1 MTDAEITRALTAC
14 RAALGRD
21 PAEAE
26 RLALAALDGLGEDPA
41 LRAVAATARLARGD
55 ARGALADFRLA
66 EKWGG
71 GDADFYYAMGVA
83 CRGAGRAEEAAA
95 CWRRALALMPGHADA
110 AVNATLSALQAAE
123 WEEARRVA
131 ADALA
136 AGAADPRL
144 PLWLGHAL
152 AKLHRDADAAAAYR
166 QAVARD
172 PGNPEAWFAL
182 ALALRDSRAFAAA
195 RAALA
200 RVLEL
205 APEHADAAYEAAQ
218 LDLMAGRW
226 REGFSRFDARLRRR
240 LPLLPAEMPGA
251 PWEGE
256 VRPGATLLL
265 QAEQGFGDTLQFL
278 RFAFAAA
285 ERVGRVVLRVHPPLL
300 PLLSDAALPW
310 RAVPLDAPVA
320 ADAHAP
326 LLSLPR
332 ALGLDDIAD
341 APAAYLTPAAE
352 PVAGRVGVVWAGSAA
367 HYNDGNRSCP
377 LAEFAAL
384 RRVSG
389 IDFVHFQFGADAA
402 EVRRLWPELADG
414 AQGAADFRETAQ
426 RLAACALAVCVD
438 TAAAHLAGA
447 LGRPAWVLLPAVPD
461 WRWGAAGEATPWYP
475 RARVWRQAQP
485 GGWAELL
492 ERVAAGLAAWRDN
505 ATMES

>member
-1 MTDAEITRALTAC
+1 MTDAEITRAVAAC

-26 RLALAALDGLGEDPA
+26 RLALAHLDGLGENPE

-66 EKWGG
+66 AKWGG
-71 GDADFYYAMGVA
+71 GGADFYYAMGVA
-83 CRGAGRAEEAAA
+83 CREAGRAAEATS
-95 CWRRALALMPGHADA
+95 CWRRALTLMPGHADA
-110 AVNATLSALQAAE
+110 AVNATLAALQAAA

-136 AGAADPRL
+136 AGVADPRL

-152 AKLHRDADAAAAYR
+152 AKLHREAEAAVAYR
-166 QAVARD
+166 EAVGRA
-172 PGNPEAWFAL
+172 PGDPEAWFAL
-182 ALALRDSRAFAAA
+182 ALALRDTCAFAAA

-240 LPLLPAEMPGA
+240 LPLLPAEMPGEPWDGA
-251 PWEGE
+251 P
-256 VRPGATLLL
+256 RPGATLLL

-278 RFAFAAA
+278 RFGFAAA
-285 ERVGRVVLRVHPPLL
+285 QRVGRVVLRAHPPLL
-300 PLLSDAALPW
+300 PLFADAALPW
-310 RAVPLDAPVA
+310 RTVPLDAPVA
-320 ADAHAP
+320 ADFHVP

-332 ALGLDDIAD
+332 VLGLDAIAD
-341 APAAYLTPAAE
+341 TPAAYLPAEAQAA
-352 PVAGRVGVVWAGSAA
+352 PNRVGVVWAGSAA
-367 HYNDGNRSCP
+367 HYNDTKRSCP

-384 RRVSG
+384 RQVAG
-389 IDFVHFQFGADAA
+389 IEFVHFQFGADAA
-402 EVRRLWPELADG
+402 AVRRLWPDLADG
-414 AQGAADFRETAQ
+414 TQGAADFRETAR
-426 RLAACALAVCVD
+426 RLAACALVVCVD

-447 LGRPAWVLLPAVPD
+447 LGRPAWVLVPAAPD

-505 ATMES
+505 AAMES